1 MIGIVRSQDP
11 SIPKKLHFYRHKLY
25 SSSDIG
31 LGLLLMGYR
40 YALFQINATHCD
52 ACFGTVNLVVSVE
65 SVWSTIT
72 PALAIFFSLLVQF
85 DELVLKLT
93 SSADFISAQNSN
105 EKMRQIF
112 FSNEGSRSDLRSH
125 F

>member
-1 MIGIVRSQDP
+1 
-11 SIPKKLHFYRHKLY
+11 
-25 SSSDIG
+25 
-31 LGLLLMGYR
+31 MGYR

-52 ACFGTVNLVVSVE
+52 ACFGTVNLVVSVD

-85 DELVLKLT
+85 DELLCLFIFKYF
-93 SSADFISAQNSN
+93 SSWYISISD
-105 EKMRQIF
+105 MYYT
-112 FSNEGSRSDLRSH
+112 FSENWMIT

>member
-1 MIGIVRSQDP
+1 
-11 SIPKKLHFYRHKLY
+11 
-25 SSSDIG
+25 
-31 LGLLLMGYR
+31 MGYR

-52 ACFGTVNLVVSVE
+52 ACFGTVNLVVSVD

-93 SSADFISAQNSN
+93 SLADFISAQNSN

>member
-1 MIGIVRSQDP
+1 
-11 SIPKKLHFYRHKLY
+11 
-25 SSSDIG
+25 
-31 LGLLLMGYR
+31 MGYR

-93 SSADFISAQNSN
+93 SSADERIMKVDHYYQVLTQNIFRSN
-105 EKMRQIF
+105 RTLSIEQF
-112 FSNEGSRSDLRSH
+112 ASNKTKYNICTILLKKNL

>member
-1 MIGIVRSQDP
+1 
-11 SIPKKLHFYRHKLY
+11 
-25 SSSDIG
+25 
-31 LGLLLMGYR
+31 MGYR

-93 SSADFISAQNSN
+93 SSADFISAQNLN
-105 EKMRQIF
+105 EKRFIYYFTGVILLVFVSIF
-112 FSNEGSRSDLRSH
+112 HKILVQVG
-125 F
+125 